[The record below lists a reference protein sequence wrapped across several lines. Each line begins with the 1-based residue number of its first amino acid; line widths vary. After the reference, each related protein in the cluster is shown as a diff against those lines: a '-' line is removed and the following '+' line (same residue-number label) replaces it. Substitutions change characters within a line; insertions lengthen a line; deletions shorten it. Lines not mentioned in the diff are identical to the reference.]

1 VKVKSFFE
9 RIASIIVTKEIF
21 EDKKSL
27 KALYKYFLT
36 GMLVRFIFLPFFFQR
51 DILSTYQRAATTIAT
66 GNFLYDFQ
74 QLFTNM
80 VHVAYL
86 FILKS
91 IVPAVNEIFPVLLEK
106 DTWISWLAFNSTY
119 NVFTVL
125 TLFKMLYLFFDLI
138 CMFLILHLVFDGE
151 PGKKL
156 NVFKFWIF
164 NPLLIFVVYIFAR
177 HDIIGISITLIALL
191 LAKKDRKYWSLIALA
206 IAIALRF
213 FPIIILPVL
222 VLYLVRTKKDYIT
235 LSLIGIS
242 GLAVIELFS
251 YFYFS
256 RSLIFTLL
264 NTEFFD
270 FILSPEL
277 NLVAGSHSSIF
288 IFVAVYTVIVLS
300 FLHIKNK
307 SFDIL
312 LNYGAMLYLA
322 YIGICYFHPQYMLW
336 TIPFLVI
343 LFVRNKSLLYYN
355 WFQFALLMVLLIYWG
370 DLVTKFM
377 LAPIDHKYF
386 VYLTGIIPNINRLY
400 DSAKFVNIFR
410 SIFSGVCIW
419 MIYLIHQDNKNLINT
434 EINRN

>member
-1 VKVKSFFE
+1 
-9 RIASIIVTKEIF
+9 
-21 EDKKSL
+21 
-27 KALYKYFLT
+27 
-36 GMLVRFIFLPFFFQR
+36 
-51 DILSTYQRAATTIAT
+51 
-66 GNFLYDFQ
+66 
-74 QLFTNM
+74 
-80 VHVAYL
+80 
-86 FILKS
+86 
-91 IVPAVNEIFPVLLEK
+91 
-106 DTWISWLAFNSTY
+106 
-119 NVFTVL
+119 
-125 TLFKMLYLFFDLI
+125 
-138 CMFLILHLVFDGE
+138 
-151 PGKKL
+151 
-156 NVFKFWIF
+156 
-164 NPLLIFVVYIFAR
+164 
-177 HDIIGISITLIALL
+177 
-191 LAKKDRKYWSLIALA
+191 
-206 IAIALRF
+206 
-213 FPIIILPVL
+213 
-222 VLYLVRTKKDYIT
+222 VRTKKDYIT

>member
-1 VKVKSFFE
+1 
-9 RIASIIVTKEIF
+9 
-21 EDKKSL
+21 
-27 KALYKYFLT
+27 
-36 GMLVRFIFLPFFFQR
+36 
-51 DILSTYQRAATTIAT
+51 
-66 GNFLYDFQ
+66 
-74 QLFTNM
+74 
-80 VHVAYL
+80 
-86 FILKS
+86 
-91 IVPAVNEIFPVLLEK
+91 
-106 DTWISWLAFNSTY
+106 
-119 NVFTVL
+119 
-125 TLFKMLYLFFDLI
+125 
-138 CMFLILHLVFDGE
+138 MFLILHLVFDGE

-191 LAKKDRKYWSLIALA
+191 LAKKDRKYWSLIVLA

-222 VLYLVRTKKDYIT
+222 IFYLARTRKDYIT

-419 MIYLIHQDNKNLINT
+419 MIYLIHQDNKNLINNET
-434 EINRN
+434 SRN